1 MVTLLGKTMST
12 SSFAM
17 YTFAAA
23 VLVQALTL
31 VCFSSFADHGMFV
44 FQLLILSRGFLLLK
58 QPRNFSHVM
67 LTLSKDHIAR
77 SPSCYLHTLVL
88 LPAVSSSSSRPVYS
102 T

>member
-17 YTFAAA
+17 YTFATA

-44 FQLLILSRGFLLLK
+44 FQLLILSRF
-58 QPRNFSHVM
+58 
-67 LTLSKDHIAR
+67 
-77 SPSCYLHTLVL
+77 CC
-88 LPAVSSSSSRPVYS
+88 
-102 T
+102 